1 MWLNVR
7 HGTDASRCWFDH
19 RSMNINALVIED
31 ERADVVVIRQALAI
45 TSAGGS
51 NVAYTTCLAEGVE
64 RLTQGGID
72 VVLLDLSLP
81 DSEGSETL
89 SALQSAAPLTPL
101 LIVGGASR
109 QAASVQVPESGAQQ
123 FILKDRFDC
132 HRLSH
137 VLRSVIKRRPFA
149 DTLPYAGREPRQR
162 GAGDPPSHLS

>member
-89 SALQSAAPLTPL
+89 SALQSAAPHIPL

-149 DTLPYAGREPRQR
+149 DTLPCAGREPRRR
-162 GAGDPPSHLS
+162 GAGDQPSRLS